1 MGCQGKQEEN
11 IGNKRLLTWHHC
23 FCYQNFYFQPRL
35 YIDPQNGV
43 NYFLMLYMDKEWH
56 QPKFAKFSFNFS
68 IEDLVARATA
78 ASSSFFSPSCH
89 PMTTLIGSLVT
100 RLLWAGKMWG
110 FGDRENKQG
119 GVRDGERCVNGQ
131 VALSLPALFWDNRK
145 NKERGVTD
153 NWRQTAT
160 SGINGLVL
168 GHALIQSRGGRGAGC
183 LIMAFFPQF
192 VA

>member
-1 MGCQGKQEEN
+1 MAS
-11 IGNKRLLTWHHC
+11 LLLLPKLLFSAKALHW
-23 FCYQNFYFQPRL
+23 
-35 YIDPQNGV
+35 PQNGV
-43 NYFLMLYMDKEWH
+43 NCFLMLYMDKEWH

-78 ASSSFFSPSCH
+78 ASSTFFSPTCH

-100 RLLWAGKMWG
+100 RLLWAGKNMRLWRP
-110 FGDRENKQG
+110 RENRQA

-131 VALSLPALFWDNRK
+131 VALSLLALFWDNRK

>member
-1 MGCQGKQEEN
+1 MASLLLLPKLLFSAKALHWPPKWCELFFSCYTWTKSDT
-11 IGNKRLLTWHHC
+11 RL
-23 FCYQNFYFQPRL
+23 
-35 YIDPQNGV
+35 
-43 NYFLMLYMDKEWH
+43 
-56 QPKFAKFSFNFS
+56 KFAKLSFNFS
-68 IEDLVARATA
+68 IEDLAARATA
-78 ASSSFFSPSCH
+78 ASSTFFSPTCH

-153 NWRQTAT
+153 NWTQTAT

>member
-1 MGCQGKQEEN
+1 MVWTV
-11 IGNKRLLTWHHC
+11 L
-23 FCYQNFYFQPRL
+23 
-35 YIDPQNGV
+35 
-43 NYFLMLYMDKEWH
+43 LMLYVDKERH
-56 QPKFAKFSFNFS
+56 QAKICKIEFQFFHWRPGCTRNCCKFN
-68 IEDLVARATA
+68 L
-78 ASSSFFSPSCH
+78 FFAVLPSNDNINRITCH
-89 PMTTLIGSLVT
+89 EAFMGWKNM
-100 RLLWAGKMWG
+100 RLWRPG
-110 FGDRENKQG
+110 ENKQA

-131 VALSLPALFWDNRK
+131 VALSLLALFWDNRK

>member
-1 MGCQGKQEEN
+1 MASLLLLPKLLFSAKALHWPPKWCELFSYAIHGQRVTPAKICKIQFQFFHWRPGCTRN
-11 IGNKRLLTWHHC
+11 C
-23 FCYQNFYFQPRL
+23 C
-35 YIDPQNGV
+35 
-43 NYFLMLYMDKEWH
+43 
-56 QPKFAKFSFNFS
+56 KF
-68 IEDLVARATA
+68 IL
-78 ASSSFFSPSCH
+78 FSPSCH

-119 GVRDGERCVNGQ
+119 GVRDSERCVNGQ

-183 LIMAFFPQF
+183 LIMVFFPQF

>member
-1 MGCQGKQEEN
+1 MVW
-11 IGNKRLLTWHHC
+11 TVF
-23 FCYQNFYFQPRL
+23 FCYTWTKSDTSQNLQNSVSIFPLKTWLHAQLLQAQP
-35 YIDPQNGV
+35 
-43 NYFLMLYMDKEWH
+43 
-56 QPKFAKFSFNFS
+56 
-68 IEDLVARATA
+68 
-78 ASSSFFSPSCH
+78 FFTPTCH